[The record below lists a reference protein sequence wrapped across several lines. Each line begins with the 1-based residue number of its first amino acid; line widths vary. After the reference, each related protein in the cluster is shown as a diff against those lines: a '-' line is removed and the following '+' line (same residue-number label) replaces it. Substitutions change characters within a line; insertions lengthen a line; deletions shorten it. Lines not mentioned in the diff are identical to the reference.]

1 MSSFTPGHQQLQPH
15 QQLQLLR
22 KGPCLALKLG
32 LTLALCL
39 GLAAAPA
46 RADSPATSTP
56 FYQAYLELDPIQQAA
71 ETQQLSPELLA
82 WLLDEQRPL
91 DQQLALVNALGWRF
105 EGQQNHRV
113 YAAALQQKYQRDPA
127 DGGHLRPQEQL
138 LLGYLMLMDDYF
150 NPRTALP
157 LIRRGARRLW
167 QSQAAQMI
175 LAIAE
180 AQDYINKAEVWC
192 QVWVLTKQGLNPRLQ
207 KDLRPAAV
215 AEITDYLKVYRP
227 YCP

>member
-1 MSSFTPGHQQLQPH
+1 MRSLTPPHRQIRAQRQLI
-15 QQLQLLR
+15 LT
-22 KGPCLALKLG
+22 GTCLALKLG
-32 LTLALCL
+32 LTLSLCL
-39 GLAAAPA
+39 GLTATPA

-56 FYQAYLELDPIQQAA
+56 FYQAYLELAPIQAAA
-71 ETQQLSPELLA
+71 ESQTLSPDLLA
-82 WLLDEQRPL
+82 WLLDESRPL

-113 YAAALQQKYQRDPA
+113 YTAALQHKYQREPA

-150 NPRTALP
+150 NPRAALP

-167 QSQAAQMI
+167 QSQAAQLV

-192 QVWVLTKQGLNPRLQ
+192 QVWVLTEQGLSPRLQ
-207 KDLRPAAV
+207 QDLRPAAV
-215 AEITDYLKVYRP
+215 REITDYLQVYRP